1 MKNFKTTVAAAFLAG
16 GAVAGLT
23 AMAYA
28 AEYTIGEKGKVFS
41 KSELTIKVGDT
52 VVFENDDKVAHN
64 VMSTTAGNK
73 FNLGLIKPG
82 SATPVTFETPGDIQI
97 ICAIHP
103 SMKMMVKVTN

>member
-1 MKNFKTTVAAAFLAG
+1 MKNYKMTVAAAFLAG
-16 GAVAGLT
+16 GAVACIA

-41 KSELTIKVGDT
+41 KSEITIKVGDT

-64 VMSTTAGNK
+64 VMSATEGNK
-73 FNLGLIKPG
+73 FNLGLLKPG
-82 SATPVTFETPGDIQI
+82 TATPVTFKTPGEIQI

-103 SMKMMVKVTN
+103 SMKMTVKVTN